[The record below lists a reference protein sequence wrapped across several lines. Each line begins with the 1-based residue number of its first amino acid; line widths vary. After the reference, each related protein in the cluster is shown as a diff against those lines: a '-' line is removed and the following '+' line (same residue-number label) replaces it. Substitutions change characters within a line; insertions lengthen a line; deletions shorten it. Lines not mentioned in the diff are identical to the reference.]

1 MGLPT
6 PFASMMS
13 AMHRPV
19 YESRLRELVR
29 RITPH
34 LRVDDRVLDVGCG
47 NGTLGKALMEAPGC
61 PQGVRVEGLERVVR
75 GGEPIAVHAYDGK
88 TMPFEDATFDLVI
101 VADVLHHEEQPD
113 RLIAECARVSR
124 RLVVIKDHQ
133 IKGVLAQQRVSFMD
147 WAANAPYGVPC
158 LYRYHTPQEWSATL
172 ARHDLRVVERLDRMN
187 LYPPGVNA
195 VFGGG
200 LQFMAVARVP
210 GAAGVPSEPGGRQ
223 DQGKAEA

>member
-29 RITPH
+29 RIIPH
-34 LRVDDRVLDVGCG
+34 LQAEDRVLDVGCG
-47 NGTLGKALMEAPGC
+47 NGTLGKALMDSPGC

-75 GGEPIAVHAYDGK
+75 GREPIPVHAYDGK
-88 TMPFEDATFDLVI
+88 TMPFHAAAYDVVI

-133 IKGVLAQQRVSFMD
+133 IKGLLAQQRVSFMD

-158 LYRYHTPQEWSATL
+158 LYRYLTPQEWSATL

-195 VFGGG
+195 VFGGN

-210 GAAGVPSEPGGRQ
+210 AAGETPSRTGDGRGDGRAQ
-223 DQGKAEA
+223 A

>member
-29 RITPH
+29 RIIPH
-34 LRVDDRVLDVGCG
+34 LLAEDRVLDVGCG
-47 NGTLGKALMEAPGC
+47 NGTLGKALMDAPSC

-75 GGEPIAVHAYDGK
+75 GGEPIPVHAYDGK
-88 TMPFEDATFDLVI
+88 VMPFGDAAYDVII

-113 RLIAECARVSR
+113 RLISECARVSR
-124 RLVVIKDHQ
+124 RLVVFKDHQ
-133 IKGVLAQQRVSFMD
+133 IKGLFAQLRVSFMD

-195 VFGGG
+195 VFGGN

-210 GAAGVPSEPGGRQ
+210 AAAGMPSERGDGQ
-223 DQGKAEA
+223 SEWKARS